1 MTLSLA
7 NKYRPRKFSDVLGQ
21 GDIIKIL
28 GNILDTRSYPPA
40 LLFMGSWGSGKTT
53 LARIFANAV
62 LCQKR
67 VGPEPCG
74 VCDLCKQFLQ
84 DPDKV
89 FNFREIDAASE
100 GGVGN
105 VRDIIE
111 ESHFRAVGDSKK
123 KVLLIDECHQLTL
136 PAQNAFLKLLEEGSE
151 NMLFLFCTTDSDK
164 MLRTIYSRTLP
175 FKIQDI
181 PSKDIVER
189 LKWVCAEEKIEHG
202 EAALSTIVAV
212 NKGHVR
218 DCYMLLDKLR
228 HGPGVSV
235 EAIRRLLNLDLEA
248 EYYRIVNMLTVD
260 IGEVMLILNSLV
272 QRATIREI
280 YDGISRATLTSFKL
294 YQGVETGLP
303 ESELAWCRK
312 LAERLGERALRVAR
326 FLTSK
331 VPADT
336 LIALECDLLSL
347 KHFIEKGFPDEP
359 RQNLQE
365 DKDIKFS
372 SRIEE
377 LQYLERKKKRT
388 PEEAEVIEA
397 WEAAEILKG
406 YLIEEE

>member
-1 MTLSLA
+1 MALSLA

-21 GDIIKIL
+21 KDIIKIL
-28 GNILDTRSYPPA
+28 GNILNTKVYPPA

-67 VGPEPCG
+67 SGPEPCG
-74 VCDLCKQFLQ
+74 ECDLCRQFLH

-89 FNFREIDAASE
+89 FNYREIDAASE

-136 PAQNAFLKLLEEGSE
+136 PAQNAFLKLLEDGSE
-151 NMLFLFCTTDSDK
+151 NMVFLFCTTDSDK

-181 PSKDIVER
+181 PSAEIVER
-189 LKWVCAEEKIEHG
+189 LRWVCSEEKIEYG
-202 EAALSTIVAV
+202 DDSLSTIVAV

-228 HGPGVSV
+228 HGPGVNV

-248 EYYRIVNMLTVD
+248 EYYRILNMLTAD
-260 IGEVMLILNSLV
+260 IGEVMLILSSLV
-272 QRATIREI
+272 QRATIREV
-280 YDGISRATLTSFKL
+280 YDGVSRATLTAFKL
-294 YQGVETGLP
+294 HQGVDTGLP
-303 ESELAWCRK
+303 ESELVWCRK
-312 LAERLGERALRVAR
+312 LAERLGERSLRVAR

-365 DKDIKFS
+365 DRNVKFS

-377 LQYLERKKKRT
+377 LQYLEKMKKRK
-388 PEEAEVIEA
+388 PEEAVEVEA
-397 WEAAEILKG
+397 LEVAEILKG
-406 YLIEEE
+406 YLIEEA